1 MKEIFALGL
10 TVDEREIIENAYR
23 ANIIRVIV
31 CTSTLSS
38 GVTKIDRRTI
48 RVSSVSVDQVN
59 LPARLVIIRSPLQNG
74 RCIDLNTYLQMV
86 RIPGVAR

>member
-1 MKEIFALGL
+1 LLCINKVCIIILGL
-10 TVDEREIIENAYR
+10 TIDEREIIENAYR

-38 GVTKIDRRTI
+38 GV
-48 RVSSVSVDQVN
+48 N

-74 RCIDLNTYLQMV
+74 RCIDLSTYLQMV
-86 RIPGVAR
+86 MMT